1 MAKVFPREELPHFH
15 STRDTRDRLDLVTEN
30 VPVGAT
36 RLKADRIIYHP
47 GDTCAKHYHIGSHHL
62 FVILEGEG
70 LFFNGQES
78 YELRPGMV
86 LAVPPEELHWFENP
100 NEANL
105 KFVEFWAPP
114 PTETVWVVEDDI

>member
-1 MAKVFPREELPHFH
+1 MAKVFSKKDLPHFH

-36 RLKADRIIYHP
+36 RLRADRIIYHP
-47 GDTCAKHYHIGSHHL
+47 GDTCAKHYHLGSHHL

-70 LFFNGQES
+70 QIFDGEDG
-78 YELRPGMV
+78 YELKPGMI
-86 LAVPPEELHWFENP
+86 AAIPPGELHWFENHSK
-100 NEANL
+100 ANF

-114 PTETVWVVEDDI
+114 PTETVWVEDNDI

>member
-1 MAKVFPREELPHFH
+1 MARLFSSEELPHFH
-15 STRDTRDRLDLVTEN
+15 STRDTRDRLDLVTDN

-47 GDTCAKHYHIGSHHL
+47 GDTCAKHYHIGCHHL
-62 FVILEGEG
+62 FVILEGRG
-70 LFFNGQES
+70 LYFNGSEQF
-78 YELRPGMV
+78 ELEPGMV

-100 NEANL
+100 NEANM

-114 PTETVWVVEDDI
+114 PVETVWIDEDDT